1 MKVLGMKMSFLNI
14 VISILSVFGIVHVLN
29 MLGIIT
35 PKIEYMTGGHGE
47 NSHNPDGSHNFS
59 DPVPTLN

>member
-1 MKVLGMKMSFLNI
+1 MKVLGLKMTYMNI
-14 VISILSVFGIVHVLN
+14 ILLVFATLGVVQVLTLLKVKCGN
-29 MLGIIT
+29 
-35 PKIEYMTGGHGE
+35 IEYMTGGHGE